1 MNLVVYF
8 IQTASFHVMNPYYAP
23 TLATFFVVLTTP
35 FSVKAEPSS
44 ENEGRIQAYLKR
56 FPNADNDKD
65 GILTLS
71 ELKHHY
77 TNSRQLPQA
86 EKRQESNLQ
95 TNIRYSNFHKRNVLD
110 FYPARSAA
118 KEKPAPLFV
127 WFHGG
132 GFRQGDKS
140 SIGRGG
146 GKMLKAYQAAGYAVA
161 SCNYPFLDIRKGMG
175 YLEIMGHCG
184 RAMQFIRSKA
194 DEWGIDPD
202 KICVGGASAGA
213 LISEWLAYSDDL
225 ARKGSKDLV
234 ERLSSRPNVAI
245 SHLQPLGTDMLAK
258 PFMDRG
264 EAPLFIYTNAPS
276 SDRLHHPK
284 YAELIR
290 DRAKQLK
297 IPCVAVG
304 GGRNSLP
311 TPTEGQTWL
320 SLQLEFCAK
329 HLGIKQ

>member
-1 MNLVVYF
+1 MNVVVYL
-8 IQTASFHVMNPYYAP
+8 IQSASFYMMHPYYAP
-23 TLATFFVVLTTP
+23 TLVTLFVVLTTT

-56 FPNADNDKD
+56 FPNADNDKN

-71 ELKHHY
+71 ELKQHSS
-77 TNSRQLPQA
+77 NSRQLTQA
-86 EKRQESNLQ
+86 EKEQEANPQ
-95 TNIRYSNFHKRNVLD
+95 TNIRYSNSHKRNILD
-110 FYPARSAA
+110 FYPPLSAA
-118 KEKPAPLFV
+118 KGTPAPLFV

-140 SIGRGG
+140 SIERGG

-175 YLEIMGHCG
+175 YLEIMSHCG

-194 DEWGIDPD
+194 DEWGIDPE

-225 ARKGSKDLV
+225 ARKGSKDLI

-264 EAPLFIYTNAPS
+264 EAPLFIYSNAPS

-311 TPTEGQTWL
+311 TPAKGQTWL

-329 HLGIKQ
+329 HLGIKE

>member
-1 MNLVVYF
+1 MNSPSPPAYVALLSVLV
-8 IQTASFHVMNPYYAP
+8 TAVPAR
-23 TLATFFVVLTTP
+23 
-35 FSVKAEPSS
+35 AEPTS
-44 ENEGRIQAYLKR
+44 ENEGRIKSYLQR
-56 FPNADNDKD
+56 FPDADSNKN
-65 GILTLS
+65 GVLTLS
-71 ELKHHY
+71 ELKNHY
-77 TNSRQLPQA
+77 VKSRKKSNDL
-86 EKRQESNLQ
+86 QEQKPNLQ
-95 TNIRYSNFHKRNVLD
+95 ANIRYSSDHKRNVLD
-110 FYPARSAA
+110 FYPPQSA
-118 KEKPAPLFV
+118 KKSNPAPLFV

-132 GFRQGDKS
+132 GFRQGDKA

-146 GKMLKAYQAAGYAVA
+146 GKMLKAYREAGYAVA
-161 SCNYPFLDIRKGMG
+161 SCNYPFLDIKKGMG

-194 DEWGIDPD
+194 SEWGIDPN

-225 ARKGSKDLV
+225 ASTDSKDAV
-234 ERLSSRPNVAI
+234 QRLSSRPNVAI
-245 SHLQPLGTDMLAK
+245 SHMQPLGTDMLAE
-258 PFMDRG
+258 PFMDKG
-264 EAPLFIYTNAPS
+264 EAPLFIYSNSPS

-311 TPTEGQTWL
+311 KPAEGKTWL

-329 HLGIKQ
+329 HLELKQ

>member
-1 MNLVVYF
+1 MHHP
-8 IQTASFHVMNPYYAP
+8 S
-23 TLATFFVVLTTP
+23 TP
-35 FSVKAEPSS
+35 ACAALLSLLITSLPAHAEPTS
-44 ENEGRIQAYLKR
+44 ENEDRIKAYFKR
-56 FPNADNDKD
+56 FPNADSNKN
-65 GILTLS
+65 GVLTFT
-71 ELKHHY
+71 ELKNHY
-77 TNSRQLPQA
+77 AKSRK
-86 EKRQESNLQ
+86 EKKPAKEDNRKLHPD
-95 TNIRYSNFHKRNVLD
+95 IRYSNEHKRNVLD
-110 FYPARSAA
+110 FYPA
-118 KEKPAPLFV
+118 KVTEKNAPSPLFV

-146 GKMLKAYQAAGYAVA
+146 GKMLKAYQEAGYAVT
-161 SCNYPFLDIRKGMG
+161 SCNYPFLDTRTGMG
-175 YLEIMGHCG
+175 YLEIMKHCG

-194 DEWGIDPD
+194 GEWNIDPK

-225 ARKGSKDLV
+225 ATPNSKDTV
-234 ERLSSRPNVAI
+234 RKLSSRPNVAI
-245 SHLQPLGTDMLAK
+245 SHMQPLGTDMLAE
-258 PFMDRG
+258 PFMDQG
-264 EAPLFIYTNAPS
+264 EAPLFIYSNSPS

-297 IPCVAVG
+297 IPCIAVG

-311 TPTEGQTWL
+311 KPVGGKTWL

-329 HLGIKQ
+329 HLGLE

>member
-1 MNLVVYF
+1 
-8 IQTASFHVMNPYYAP
+8 MNPPSQPAY
-23 TLATFFVVLTTP
+23 LALLSVLVTAVP
-35 FSVKAEPSS
+35 ANAEPTS
-44 ENEGRIQAYLKR
+44 ENEGRIKAYLQR
-56 FPNADNDKD
+56 FPDADSNKN
-65 GILTLS
+65 GILTFT
-71 ELKHHY
+71 ELKNHY
-77 TNSRQLPQA
+77 AKSRKEKKTVKGDNKTLQA
-86 EKRQESNLQ
+86 D
-95 TNIRYSNFHKRNVLD
+95 IRYSSEHKRNVLD
-110 FYPARSAA
+110 FYPPQSA
-118 KEKPAPLFV
+118 KKSDPAPLFV

-132 GFRQGDKS
+132 GFRQGDKA

-146 GKMLKAYQAAGYAVA
+146 GKMLNTYREAGYAVA

-194 DEWGIDPD
+194 GEWGIDPN

-225 ARKGSKDLV
+225 ARPGSKDAV
-234 ERLSSRPNVAI
+234 QRLSSRPNVAV
-245 SHLQPLGTDMLAK
+245 SHMQPLGTDMLAE
-258 PFMDRG
+258 PFMDKG
-264 EAPLFIYTNAPS
+264 EAPLFIYSNSPS

-290 DRAKQLK
+290 DRAKQLN

-311 TPTEGQTWL
+311 QPAKGKTWL
-320 SLQLEFCAK
+320 SMQLKFCAK
-329 HLGIKQ
+329 HLGLDQ